1 MTVYAV
7 VVEVSISDFEQ
18 ARKELDETVVPGVS
32 RAPGFVSGVWVALD
46 GNKGRSIVVFESE
59 DGANAAAGQ
68 VRAMAR
74 AGVAVDSVSVGE
86 VVGHA

>member
-1 MTVYAV
+1 MYAV

-18 ARKELDETVVPGVS
+18 ARKELDEIVVPGVS
-32 RAPGFVSGVWVALD
+32 QAPGFVSGVWVAVD
-46 GNKGRSIVVFESE
+46 RNKGRSIVVFESE

-74 AGVAVDSVSVGE
+74 AGVTVDSVSVGE
-86 VVGHA
+86 VVGRA